1 MSPMLHSLPSSCAMN
16 FRVVLKGKSLYFPC
30 CLMTRVTATD
40 TDFTILFDT
49 TVPTNSFMMD
59 DVLAVAGTSLADS
72 CMQQLAGLLL
82 VSGGH
87 GVTGKRR
94 WRESETFGGCVPQTL
109 ARPDHRVLHVP
120 ADGEVRARV
129 TLVA

>member
-1 MSPMLHSLPSSCAMN
+1 
-16 FRVVLKGKSLYFPC
+16 
-30 CLMTRVTATD
+30 
-40 TDFTILFDT
+40 
-49 TVPTNSFMMD
+49 VPTNSFMMD

-129 TLVA
+129 TLVAATQMLLAPGLPLPAAVGPSLTDFGDGGLRAIEST